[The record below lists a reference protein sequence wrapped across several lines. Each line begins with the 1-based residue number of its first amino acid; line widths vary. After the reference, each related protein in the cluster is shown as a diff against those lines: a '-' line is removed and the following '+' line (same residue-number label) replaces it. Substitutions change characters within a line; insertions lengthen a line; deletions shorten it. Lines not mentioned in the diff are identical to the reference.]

1 VIKKIAPIIA
11 KARKDSPNT
20 VRRWAA
26 LNVAS
31 FAPVRISPVALRV
44 AVNPFEHTPMADL
57 VSLGETIKALRGF
70 AETA

>member
-1 VIKKIAPIIA
+1 V
-11 KARKDSPNT
+11 
-20 VRRWAA
+20 AA